1 MKVLD
6 RIRHS
11 AFLCL
16 ASFMFALPVAA
27 ITAWVITFNDDDVCE
42 YVLDEVRRSQGLP
55 NRYSLADSICI
66 DLATASEIVFPL
78 TETWVLL
85 GSAFSLFALWKDREE
100 HR

>member
-6 RIRHS
+6 RLRHS

-27 ITAWVITFNDDDVCE
+27 ITAFVISINDDAVCE
-42 YVLDEVRRSQGLP
+42 RVLYEIQFAQPLP
-55 NRYSLADSICI
+55 NKYALEDSICI
-66 DLATASEIVFPL
+66 DLWRDTAPL
-78 TETWVLL
+78 PQTWVFL